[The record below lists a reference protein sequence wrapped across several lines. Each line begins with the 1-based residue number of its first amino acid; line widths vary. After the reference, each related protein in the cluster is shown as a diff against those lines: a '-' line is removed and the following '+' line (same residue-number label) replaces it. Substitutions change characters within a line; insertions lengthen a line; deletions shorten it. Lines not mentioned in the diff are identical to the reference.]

1 MFFRVYERLAKNV
14 DNGATRIVYAS
25 VDLGNRAPD
34 ALDAAPEIDF
44 LADRIVAFLNAALDD
59 APFAFDQLLA

>member
-14 DNGATRIVYAS
+14 DDGATRSVYAA
-25 VDLGNRAPD
+25 VDLGIGVPD
-34 ALDAAPEIDF
+34 ALDAAPEIGF